1 MFKTLPILRL
11 SERADRLSKPE
22 GSEYFS
28 SKGEV
33 GPMRTIGRMAAELL
47 GVLLAGVASF
57 FAAIGFVVGA
67 LFIWVCGI
75 VSGLFLI
82 AALFSGVM
90 WLFTRNP
97 HAFHTMLGFFGYAGV
112 PFLLIVVMTYYH
124 GKWTDWLKKHDPQAL
139 ERPVRS
145 GAYDRIQMP

>member
-1 MFKTLPILRL
+1 MLNTLPTLRF
-11 SERADRLSKPE
+11 SERTDRLGKPE

-47 GVLLAGVASF
+47 GVLLAGVVSF
-57 FAAIGFVVGA
+57 FAAIAFVFGA

-124 GKWTDWLKKHDPQAL
+124 GKWTDWLKRHDPQAV
-139 ERPVRS
+139 ERP
-145 GAYDRIQMP
+145 RIRMP

>member
-1 MFKTLPILRL
+1 
-11 SERADRLSKPE
+11 
-22 GSEYFS
+22 
-28 SKGEV
+28 
-33 GPMRTIGRMAAELL
+33 MRTIGRMAAELL

-90 WLFTRNP
+90 SLFTRSP
-97 HAFHTMLGFFGYAGV
+97 QAFHTMLGFFCICLCPV
-112 PFLLIVVMTYYH
+112 PA
-124 GKWTDWLKKHDPQAL
+124 D
-139 ERPVRS
+139 RS
-145 GAYDRIQMP
+145 DDVLSREMD